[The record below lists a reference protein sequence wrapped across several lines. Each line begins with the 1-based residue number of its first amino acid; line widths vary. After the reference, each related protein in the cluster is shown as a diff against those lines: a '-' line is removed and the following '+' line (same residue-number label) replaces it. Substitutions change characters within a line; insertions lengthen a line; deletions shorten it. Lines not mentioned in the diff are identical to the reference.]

1 MRLPN
6 TVSRTRDSFY
16 REGGYRLLAMF
27 VVSRSASR
35 RSVLALWAVVLILA
49 SQYGVA
55 SSLGSF
61 SGRIQDPSGK
71 PLSNILVALLH
82 KSPALAALPILTRSD
97 EAGEIRLSDLEAGN
111 YELLVKNSQY
121 RNPNRNLVQILP
133 GKTTVLSLVLQQLF
147 GRGSFEEE
155 NQKVKTVLRN
165 AGEERL
171 IFRHLPRTAGQDSVS
186 RPWGASLGEVVVQVF
201 GNGGSRGAYPVVP
214 GGGAGGGQPPIS
226 LSYNRSGPA
235 ASISWQD
242 N

>member
-6 TVSRTRDSFY
+6 TVSRTRDRSY
-16 REGGYRLLAMF
+16 QEGYRLLAMF
-27 VVSRSASR
+27 SVVIAAR
-35 RSVLALWAVVLILA
+35 RAVFALWAVVLILA

-82 KSPALAALPILTRSD
+82 KSPAPTALPILTRSD
-97 EAGEIRLSDLEAGN
+97 EAGEIRLSNLEAGN

-121 RNPNRNLVQILP
+121 RSPTRNLVHVLP
-133 GKTTVLSLVLQQLF
+133 GETTVLSLVLQQLF
-147 GRGSFEEE
+147 GRGSFDEE

-165 AGEERL
+165 AGAERL
-171 IFRHLPRTAGQDSVS
+171 ILRHLPRTAGQDS
-186 RPWGASLGEVVVQVF
+186 
-201 GNGGSRGAYPVVP
+201 GSPP
-214 GGGAGGGQPPIS
+214 GGLSSGKQWFRFTGMEVQGAFFQSFPVMGPGGPPPIS
-226 LSYNRSGPA
+226 LSYSRSGPA
-235 ASISWQD
+235 ASISWQG